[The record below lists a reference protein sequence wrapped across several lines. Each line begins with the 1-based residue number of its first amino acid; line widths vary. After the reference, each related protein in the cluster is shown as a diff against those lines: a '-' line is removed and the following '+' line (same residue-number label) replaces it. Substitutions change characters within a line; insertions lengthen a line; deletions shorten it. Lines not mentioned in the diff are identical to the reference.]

1 LLKERIQKLV
11 DQIDVEI
18 FEEERE
24 YIEKNGLLPY
34 NKQISDLKVNE
45 PSARFSDVYIERSMK
60 ETDELISTEAE
71 RFLDKSVNILKE
83 NMAEFL
89 YIESK
94 WFDVIGIDAISLEVD
109 DVFGTYEAML
119 GLKLKKNEETKIREY
134 VKEKG
139 LGETPKYN
147 LMFNQQ
153 DGLWDI
159 NLTLNDIEGFDENM
173 SIGEVLRFLYK
184 YLFQLNVKIEKK

>member
-1 LLKERIQKLV
+1 MLKERIQKLLE
-11 DQIDVEI
+11 QIDGEI
-18 FEEERE
+18 FEEEKE
-24 YIEKNGLLPY
+24 YIEKNGLLPN

-45 PSARFSDVYIERSMK
+45 PSARFSDVYIERSLK

-71 RFLDKSVNILKE
+71 SFLDKSVNILKE

-109 DVFGTYEAML
+109 DVFGTYEAMF
-119 GLKLKKNEETKIREY
+119 GLKLKKNVETKIREY

-139 LGETPKYN
+139 IGETPKYN

-153 DGLWDI
+153 DGLWDM
-159 NLTLNDIEGFDENM
+159 NLTLNDIKGFDENM
-173 SIGEVLRFLYK
+173 SIGEVLRYLYK
-184 YLFQLNVKIEKK
+184 YLFQLVEKTEKK

>member
-1 LLKERIQKLV
+1 MLKERIQKLLE
-11 DQIDVEI
+11 QIDGEI
-18 FEEERE
+18 FGEEKE
-24 YIEKNGLLPY
+24 YIEKNGLLPN
-34 NKQISDLKVNE
+34 NKLISDLMVNE
-45 PSARFSDVYIERSMK
+45 PSARFSDVYIERSLK
-60 ETDELISTEAE
+60 ETDELISTEKE
-71 RFLDKSVNILKE
+71 SFLDKSVNILKE

-109 DVFGTYEAML
+109 DVFGSYEAMF

-139 LGETPKYN
+139 LGEIPKYN

-153 DGLWDI
+153 DGLWDM
-159 NLTLNDIEGFDENM
+159 NLTLNDIKGFDENM
-173 SIGEVLRFLYK
+173 SIGEVLRFIYK
-184 YLFQLNVKIEKK
+184 YLFQLVEKIEKK